1 MNVEIIKFQMVL
13 FIDIHE
19 DVTNKFKR
27 YLHQE
32 KISKNIVSDM
42 Q

>member
-1 MNVEIIKFQMVL
+1 MEIIKFQMVL
-13 FIDIHE
+13 FIDMHE